1 MTEKSDL
8 QKSPASAS
16 RRKFVKQLGGGAAL
30 AAATG
35 LGSAACQTAGG
46 RVNWAET
53 FDWICIGSGFA
64 GCSAAIFGHD
74 KGFKTLVL
82 EKLDRVG
89 GLTTQSGGTLWV
101 PMNPWMKQAGIED
114 SREMAISYLK
124 YIGAGYSEQEYM
136 EAYVDNVN
144 RAIGYLQEK
153 AGFRL
158 MQGTGPDF
166 YKTAGAV
173 ERGRRLVGERFPSE
187 TLGAWRDKVLPS
199 PYYMGFATRSGGD
212 GSEGGAAPARSKP
225 ESLNAWREVLGPKLD
240 EILRDDQEH
249 RVAGAALGAYAF
261 RAVIQRGIDVRAGTE
276 VTRLVTDGGRVS
288 GVVIGQNGQETYIQ
302 ANRGVVLATGG
313 IHSRTLPGYDQGWTL
328 AGEAGAAIHSEPVTV
343 PQIYVEVPGEMFQIG
358 VPAGRSNY
366 EMRMPHSLAVN
377 RFGERFGNEAFFQD
391 IGSKICHFDN
401 YGEHRFVN
409 VPMYMIFDHS
419 LVEANGF
426 GGLPP
431 GYTKGLEWV
440 SQGKT
445 LAEVAQKLNL
455 PAAKLEATVRRFN
468 QLARQR
474 RDTDFNRSPGTLAPV
489 EKPPFYGVELRTVD
503 PFHTVSRVVINT
515 KGQVLSWRNE
525 EPIPGFYACGGIS
538 ATGRVWGI
546 GYQGGLDLA
555 AGATFGMLAAEQAA
569 EVEV

>member
-1 MTEKSDL
+1 MKK
-8 QKSPASAS
+8 QKPGKKSPASAS
-16 RRKFVKQLGGGAAL
+16 RRTFVKQLGGGAAL

-35 LGSAACQTAGG
+35 LASAACQTAGG

-53 FDWICIGSGFA
+53 FDWIVIGSGFA

-74 KGFKTLVL
+74 QGFRTLLL
-82 EKLDRVG
+82 EKLDRAG

-101 PMNPWMKQAGIED
+101 PMNPWMKQAGIAD
-114 SREMAISYLK
+114 SREEAISYLR
-124 YIGAGYSEQEYM
+124 YISGGYSRPEYM
-136 EAYVDNVN
+136 EAFVDNVN

-153 AGFRL
+153 ADFKL
-158 MQGTGPDF
+158 TVGTGPDF
-166 YKTAGAV
+166 YKIAGAK
-173 ERGRRLVGERFPSE
+173 ERGRRLVGERFPSQ
-187 TLGAWRDKVLPS
+187 TLGEWRDRVLPS
-199 PYYMGFATRSGGD
+199 PYYQGFRTAAGGD

-225 ESLNAWREVLGPKLD
+225 ESLAAWREVYGAEMD
-240 EILRDDQEH
+240 QILKEDQEY
-249 RVAGAALGAYAF
+249 RTAGAALGAFAF
-261 RAVIQRGIDVRAGTE
+261 RGVVQRGIDVRTGTGVE
-276 VTRLVTDGGRVS
+276 RLVTEGGRVA
-288 GVVIGQNGQETYIQ
+288 GVVVGQNGQERYIQ

-313 IHSRTLPGYDQGWTL
+313 IHSRMLPGYDVGWTL

-358 VPAGRSNY
+358 VPAGRANY

-409 VPMYMIFDHS
+409 VPLYMIFDHA

-445 LAEVAQKLNL
+445 LGEVAQKLNL

-468 QLARQR
+468 ELARQR
-474 RDTDFNRSPGTLAPV
+474 RDTDFNRSPATLGPV
-489 EKPPFYGVELRTVD
+489 EKPPFYGVELKTVD
-503 PFHTVSRVVINT
+503 PFHTVSRVVINP
-515 KGQVLSWRNE
+515 KGQVVSWRNE

-555 AGATFGMLAAEQAA
+555 AGATFGMLAAEHAA
-569 EVEV
+569 SAKA

>member
-1 MTEKSDL
+1 MTDTADGK
-8 QKSPASAS
+8 KSPATAS
-16 RRKFVKQLGGGAAL
+16 RRRFVKQLGGGAAL

-35 LGSAACQTAGG
+35 LGSACQTAGG
-46 RVNWAET
+46 HVNWSET
-53 FDWICIGSGFA
+53 FDWIVIGSGFA

-74 KGFKTLVL
+74 HGFKTLLL
-82 EKLDRVG
+82 EKADRVG
-89 GLTTQSGGTLWV
+89 GLTTQSAGTLWV

-136 EAYVDNVN
+136 EVYVDNVN
-144 RAIGYLQEK
+144 RAIGTLREK
-153 AGFRL
+153 AAVRL
-158 MQGTGPDF
+158 AQGTGPDF
-166 YKTAGAV
+166 YKGHGAV
-173 ERGRRLVGERFPSE
+173 ERGRRLVPERFPAE
-187 TLGAWRDKVLPS
+187 TLGEWRDKVLPS
-199 PYYMGFATRSGGD
+199 PYYQGFRTASGGD

-225 ESLNAWREVLGPKLD
+225 ESLAAWREVYGAEMDQILKED
-240 EILRDDQEH
+240 EEY

-261 RAVIQRGIDVRAGTE
+261 RGVIQRGIDVRTGTPVE
-276 VTRLVTDGGRVS
+276 RLVTEGDRVA
-288 GVVIGQNGQETYIQ
+288 GVMISRDGQEHYIR

-313 IHSRTLPGYDQGWTL
+313 IHSRTLPGYDVGWTL

-366 EMRMPHSLAVN
+366 EMRMAHSLAVN

-391 IGSKICHFDN
+391 IGSKICQFDN

-409 VPMYMIFDHS
+409 VPLYMIFDHA

-440 SQGKT
+440 SQGRT
-445 LAEVAQKLNL
+445 LGEVAQKLNL

-468 QLARQR
+468 ELARQR
-474 RDTDFNRSPGTLAPV
+474 RDTDFGRGAATLGPV
-489 EKPPFYGVELRTVD
+489 EKPPFYGVELKTVD
-503 PFHTVSRVVINT
+503 PFHTVSRVAIST
-515 KGQVLSWRNE
+515 RGQVLSWRSE

-555 AGATFGMLAAEQAA
+555 GGATFGMLAAEQAA
-569 EVEV
+569 GEKA

>member
-1 MTEKSDL
+1 MKNKVNRQT
-8 QKSPASAS
+8 SPASAS
-16 RRKFVKQLGGGAAL
+16 RRRFVKQLGGGAAL

-53 FDWICIGSGFA
+53 FDWIVIGSGFA

-74 KGFKTLVL
+74 RGFKTLLL
-82 EKLDRVG
+82 EKADRAG
-89 GLTTQSGGTLWV
+89 GLTTQSAGTLWV
-101 PMNPWMKQAGIED
+101 PMNPWMRQAGIED

-124 YIGAGYSEQEYM
+124 YIGAGYSEQEYR

-153 AGFRL
+153 AGVQL
-158 MQGTGPDF
+158 KQGTGPDF
-166 YKTAGAV
+166 YKGHGAV
-173 ERGRRLVGERFPSE
+173 ERGRRLVPERFPAE
-187 TLGAWRDKVLPS
+187 TLGEWREKVHPS
-199 PYYMGFATRSGGD
+199 PYYMGFETRTDGD
-212 GSEGGAAPARSKP
+212 GADGLAAPARSKP
-225 ESLNAWREVLGPKLD
+225 ESLAAWREVLGPKLD
-240 EILRDDQEH
+240 EILREDAEY
-249 RVAGAALGAYAF
+249 RVDGAALGAYAF
-261 RAVIQRGIDVRAGTE
+261 RGVIQRGIDVRTGTPVE
-276 VTRLVTDGGRVS
+276 RLVTEGGRVA
-288 GVVIGQNGQETYIQ
+288 GVVIGQNGQERYIQ

-313 IHSRTLPGYDQGWTL
+313 IHSRTLPGYDVGWTL

-343 PQIYVEVPGEMFQIG
+343 PQIYVEVPGEDFQIG

-391 IGSKICHFDN
+391 IGSKISQFDN

-409 VPMYMIFDHS
+409 VPLYMIFDHA

-445 LAEVAQKLNL
+445 LGEVAQKLNL

-468 QLARQR
+468 ELARQK
-474 RDTDFNRSPGTLAPV
+474 RDADFNRSPGTLGPV
-489 EKPPFYGVELRTVD
+489 EKPPFYGVELKTVD

-555 AGATFGMLAAEQAA
+555 GGATFGMLAAEQAA
-569 EVEV
+569 GETT